1 MMRIAISMRQV
12 VDPRHGE
19 RRDALA
25 SDWGS
30 YIASIWPRVTL
41 LPLLNQ
47 PDRVD
52 VWADSLAIDGAILS
66 NGNDWGEAPARDE
79 TETRLV
85 AWCRRN
91 ERPVL
96 GACRGLQ
103 AINAMLG
110 GGIHSDISTAGRHT
124 HGGQAHPVQ
133 IIDPVFVK
141 VAGGRSMEINSYHD
155 QGVLRSG
162 LAGTLRPFAVA
173 GNDVVEGFYHP
184 AEPILAIQWHP
195 ERPSSAQDFSNI
207 LIRRI
212 FEDGAFWR

>member
-1 MMRIAISMRQV
+1 MIRIAISMRQV

-19 RRDALA
+19 CRDALA

-30 YIASIWPRVTL
+30 YIASIWPGITL

-47 PDRVD
+47 PDGVD
-52 VWADSLAIDGAILS
+52 IWADSLDIDGAILS
-66 NGNDWGEAPARDE
+66 NGNDWGDAPARDE

-85 AWCRRN
+85 SWCRRN
-91 ERPVL
+91 RRPVF

-103 AINAMLG
+103 AINRVFG
-110 GGIHSDISTAGRHT
+110 GVIDSDISTVGKHT

-133 IIDPVFVK
+133 LIDPVFAG
-141 VAGGRSMEINSYHD
+141 VAGRESVEINSYHD

-162 LAGTLRPFAVA
+162 LADVLRPFAMA
-173 GNDVVEGFYHP
+173 ENDVVEGFYHP
-184 AEPILAIQWHP
+184 EEPILAIQWHP
-195 ERPSSAQDFSNI
+195 ERPCLAQKFSNI